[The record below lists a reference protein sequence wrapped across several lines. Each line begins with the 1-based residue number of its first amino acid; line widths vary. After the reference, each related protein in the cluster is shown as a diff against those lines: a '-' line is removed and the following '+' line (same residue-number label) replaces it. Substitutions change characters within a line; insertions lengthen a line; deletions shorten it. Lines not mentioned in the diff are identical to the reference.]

1 MGSARPR
8 NSTRLRPALP
18 DLHAI
23 LGRLARTR
31 AFFTVA
37 IRSLKAD
44 DSQECG
50 EEAEVLEEALAALNG
65 IYDELDTADL
75 ALGAVFQ
82 KLGVPY
88 RHRAEGDGMSIQG
101 HPDGSQSPGLGNRHH
116 RAERN
121 PARRVPTNAQVHRR
135 AVPQRAADEIEP

>member
-37 IRSLKAD
+37 IRSAKAD
-44 DSQECG
+44 DRDECSQ
-50 EEAEVLEEALAALNG
+50 EAEVLEEALVALNAV
-65 IYDELDTADL
+65 YDELDAADV
-75 ALGAVFQ
+75 ALGAIFIR
-82 KLGVPY
+82 LGVADRPL
-88 RHRAEGDGMSIQG
+88 RTARS
-101 HPDGSQSPGLGNRHH
+101 NRD
-116 RAERN
+116 R
-121 PARRVPTNAQVHRR
+121 
-135 AVPQRAADEIEP
+135 